1 LARDWDVIVA
11 GAGTAGMPVAIHAA
25 DRGARVLV
33 IEHADRI
40 GGTLHVSGGQM
51 AAAGTRAQADQG
63 IDDSPDDHY
72 DDIMRI
78 SKGGA
83 NPKLARLAVDGAAE
97 SLHWL
102 LDHGFE
108 MTPGHPVLM
117 FGHEAYSTPRTYWG
131 VETGISIL
139 NAIQP
144 LFEARIN
151 EGGVTLRLETEVVG
165 LAQNDDKAVTG
176 IFVRNK
182 DGTREEISGA
192 NVVLTTGG
200 YAANEELFPQYSDGF
215 PLFGGMAI
223 EQSQG
228 TGIEIALAA
237 GAELWGTDSFMP
249 TFAGIQSVDDPKKF
263 ALATLTTP
271 QLRQPWEIYV
281 TREGRRFVAEDNPSV
296 DDREHAL
303 RKIPD
308 LTFWAVYDAA
318 IAREAPPFLVDVDAA
333 HLDDSGTGAVTRPG
347 EGFEKAFDD
356 PDLEG
361 FVRADT
367 LQELAKVTGIDDAGL
382 LASVKEYN
390 AAVASGSDPLGRTH
404 LPRAL
409 ASPPYFAIRHHGISV
424 VSFAG
429 LAIDEQLRVLAKDSK
444 PIPNL
449 YAAGEILGKS
459 LLSGRSFVGGMSLLP
474 SITFARIIGQSSLQW
489 AGMKRTAAE

>member
-1 LARDWDVIVA
+1 MAVQWDLIVA

-25 DRGARVLV
+25 RRGARVLV

-51 AAAGTRAQADQG
+51 AAAGTRVQAEMG
-63 IDDSPDDHY
+63 IEDSPDKHY
-72 DDIMRI
+72 DDMIRI

-108 MTPGHPVLM
+108 MTRGHPTLT
-117 FGHEAYSTPRTYWG
+117 FGHEAYSIPRTCWG
-131 VETGISIL
+131 VETGNSVLKVIRP
-139 NAIQP
+139 Q
-144 LFEARIN
+144 FEAEIDK
-151 EGGVTLRLETEVVG
+151 GGVTLMLETEVVG
-165 LAQNDDKAVTG
+165 LAQNDSKAVTG
-176 IFVRNK
+176 VHVRNK

-200 YAANEELFPQYSDGF
+200 YAANKELFPEYSGGF

-228 TGIEIALAA
+228 TGIKIALEA

-249 TFAGIQSVDDPKKF
+249 TFAGIQSLDDPEKF
-263 ALATLTTP
+263 ALATVTTP

-281 TREGRRFVAEDNPSV
+281 TRKGRRFVAEDNSSV
-296 DDREHAL
+296 DERELAL
-303 RKIPD
+303 RRIPD

-318 IAREAPPFLVDVDAA
+318 IAAEAPAFFVDVDSA

-356 PDLEG
+356 PGLDG
-361 FVRADT
+361 YVRAGT
-367 LQELAKVTGIDDAGL
+367 LEELAEITGIDAAGL
-382 LASVKEYN
+382 RAGVDEYN
-390 AAVASGSDPLGRTH
+390 AAVAGGSDPLGRKH
-404 LPRAL
+404 LPHDIAT
-409 ASPPYFAIRHHGISV
+409 PPYYAVRHHGIAV

-429 LAIDEQLRVLAKDSK
+429 LAVDEQLRVLAKGAK

-474 SITFARIIGQSSLQW
+474 AITFARIIGQSSLQW
-489 AGMKRTAAE
+489 AGAKQTAAE